1 MSEYQKQALDFLEKC
16 NAKMTITFVALDVN
30 PLWDDGVYR
39 GRYYITLT
47 TPKGRTGFK
56 FWNSVHNTEKHIDPK
71 EYDILACLEKYDVG
85 TFNDFVNEFGYE
97 VDEPK
102 DFRRVNKIYKAVV
115 KEYESLCR
123 IFTEEQMEMLRE
135 IQ

>member
-1 MSEYQKQALDFLEKC
+1 MTEYQQQALDFLEKC
-16 NAKMTITFVALDVN
+16 NAKMTITYDCLRVN
-30 PLWDDGVYR
+30 PLWNDNELRGLYR
-39 GRYYITLT
+39 ITLT
-47 TPKGRTGFK
+47 TPKGRTSFN
-56 FWNSVHNTEKHIDPK
+56 FWNSVYNTERHIAPK

-97 VDEPK
+97 VDEYK
-102 DFRRVNKIYKAVV
+102 DKVRANKIYKAVV
-115 KEYESLCR
+115 KEYENLCR